1 MNVKKFVLLAALFM
15 ISILS
20 VSFADEDNYVIMIKD
35 HIFSPAE
42 LVVPADKKV
51 KIVIENHDLTVE
63 EFESFDLNRE
73 KVVSGNGKIVI
84 FVGPLKPGRYKYFGD
99 FHQDTAQ
106 GIIVAQ

>member
-15 ISILS
+15 ISILG
-20 VSFADEDNYVIMIKD
+20 VSFADGEDYVITIKD
-35 HIFSPAE
+35 HMFSPAE
-42 LVVPADKKV
+42 LVIPADKKV
-51 KIVIENHDLTVE
+51 KIIIENHDVTVE

-73 KVVSGNGKIVI
+73 KVVSGNGKIII